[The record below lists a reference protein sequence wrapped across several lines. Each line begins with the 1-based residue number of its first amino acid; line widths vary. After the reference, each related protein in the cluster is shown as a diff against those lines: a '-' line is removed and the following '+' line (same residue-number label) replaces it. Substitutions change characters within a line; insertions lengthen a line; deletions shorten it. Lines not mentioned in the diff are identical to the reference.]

1 MKFFHDASG
10 LCWLYMTIRCLDA
23 GSTFCIIRSFLFLV
37 RAPSVT
43 WLNRF
48 TQVSGVSFFKLR
60 GGICTLSFVSGPDR
74 LFRLRAVFRYAKKS
88 TPWSSAEEDELSEV
102 SSEGDEVP
110 EESEGWLLLLR
121 FERLLLC
128 LGVLENGGAAL
139 PFCIGFSF
147 LLLRLLLRSEDERGR
162 AVLSLDALLPFL
174 LLRLLAGSGDGDTE
188 RLFGRLFLVLL
199 RA

>member
-1 MKFFHDASG
+1 M
-10 LCWLYMTIRCLDA
+10 
-23 GSTFCIIRSFLFLV
+23 
-37 RAPSVT
+37 
-43 WLNRF
+43 
-48 TQVSGVSFFKLR
+48 
-60 GGICTLSFVSGPDR
+60 SFVSGLDR
-74 LFRLRAVFRYAKKS
+74 LFRLCVFFPCIKKS
-88 TPWSSAEEDELSEV
+88 TLWSSAEEDELSEV

-121 FERLLLC
+121 FERLLPC

-174 LLRLLAGSGDGDTE
+174 LLRLLMGSGDGDTE
-188 RLFGRLFLVLL
+188 RLFGRLLLVLL
-199 RA
+199 RV